1 MYQDSPTSRNEFV
14 RIGQATWDLGLNSLK
29 SGNISVLLP
38 KGDIL
43 ITKTG
48 RSLRELN
55 PDSDLVVARHSD
67 AERGEASCEFFVHR
81 GIYRGTNDEGRGAI
95 LHCHPPCTI
104 AASLIWQDKI
114 PSSYNEA
121 RDVIDAPPILESRNR
136 ESLGEDP
143 AGIAAALA
151 KAKIVAVRGHGTFA
165 LAATLEECLY
175 LTHLLETSCRISF
188 MRSSAASVK
197 GCMS

>member
-1 MYQDSPTSRNEFV
+1 MYQDCRTSRNEFV
-14 RIGQATWDLGLNSLK
+14 KTGQATWDLGLNSLK

-55 PDSDLVVARHSD
+55 PDTDLVITRHSD
-67 AERGEASCEFFVHR
+67 EERGEASCEFYVHR
-81 GIYRGTNDEGRGAI
+81 GIYRGTKDEGRGAI

-104 AASLIWQDKI
+104 AASFVWPDKI

-121 RDVIDAPPILESRNR
+121 RDVIEATPIVESRNR

-143 AGIAAALA
+143 ALIAAALTT
-151 KAKIVAVRGHGTFA
+151 AKIVAIRGHGTFA

-175 LTHLLETSCRISF
+175 LTHLLENSCRVLF
-188 MRSSAASVK
+188 MRSNAAAVR
-197 GCMS
+197 GCLP